1 MIAESGN
8 GENQEKYRNVK
19 QQWYRLNK
27 SVRDTDVD
35 KGIEM
40 DVAARVERIIDRRGE
55 QNDFHEN
62 TKKMCTI

>member
-1 MIAESGN
+1 M
-8 GENQEKYRNVK
+8 EKIKRNIEM
-19 QQWYRLNK
+19 WNNSDIDINK

-40 DVAARVERIIDRRGE
+40 DVAARVERIIDRRVE

>member
-1 MIAESGN
+1 M
-8 GENQEKYRNVK
+8 
-19 QQWYRLNK
+19 
-27 SVRDTDVD
+27 RDTDVD

-55 QNDFHEN
+55 QNDVHEN

>member
-1 MIAESGN
+1 MWNNSDIDI
-8 GENQEKYRNVK
+8 
-19 QQWYRLNK
+19 NK

-40 DVAARVERIIDRRGE
+40 DVAARVERIIDRRVE

>member
-1 MIAESGN
+1 MEKIKRNIEMGN
-8 GENQEKYRNVK
+8 NSDIDI
-19 QQWYRLNK
+19 NK

-40 DVAARVERIIDRRGE
+40 DVAARVERIIDRRVE
-55 QNDFHEN
+55 QNDFDEN